1 MLNERVLISGAGI
14 AGPALARWLHRFGFR
29 PTDAAYVDL
38 NQALLDLRRQGPIP
52 DDVMEK
58 AKWGIA
64 LDDLSSASV

>member
-1 MLNERVLISGAGI
+1 M
-14 AGPALARWLHRFGFR
+14 R
-29 PTDAAYVDL
+29 PYVDL